1 MTAEDLVRMGFG
13 RYTIRV
19 NGKPLEQRH
28 LSTAELYSPP
38 PIQFLGHFLNIDI
51 QRGGN
56 MKFEKVSFEQFR
68 DDYISCFY
76 SDVREVTPQLSDQ
89 VWDIYQ
95 KIRLPERAT
104 AGSAGYDFFMPSDVL
119 FRYGV
124 DVKIPT
130 GIKVKLDQDK
140 FLMCVP
146 RSGLGFKF
154 ALRLM
159 NTQGIIDADYYNN
172 PNNEGHIFAKMR
184 MEKQGPALKLSAGEA
199 SYAGHHPALL
209 HRRRGQHNSPENGWN
224 GKYKQWMNILSTV
237 TSGLKLRNILLRPVR
252 ISKIF

>member
-1 MTAEDLVRMGFG
+1 MTAKDLVEMGYGNAEILLDGSPINKHQINYTGRITDVTFG
-13 RYTIRV
+13 DPKEDVIFTVIA
-19 NGKPLEQRH
+19 NE
-28 LSTAELYSPP
+28 T
-38 PIQFLGHFLNIDI
+38 LNIT
-51 QRGGN
+51 RGGN

-130 GIKVKLDQDK
+130 GIKVKLDPDK

-159 NTQGIIDADYYNN
+159 NSQGIIDSDYADN

-184 MEKQGPALKLSAGEA
+184 MEKLGPALKLFAGEA
-199 SYAGHHPALL
+199 FMQGLILPYYTVEGDNTTAQRTGGLGST
-209 HRRRGQHNSPENGWN
+209 SNG
-224 GKYKQWMNILSTV
+224 
-237 TSGLKLRNILLRPVR
+237 
-252 ISKIF
+252 

>member
-38 PIQFLGHFLNIDI
+38 PIQFLGHFLNINI
-51 QRGGN
+51 TRGGN

-119 FRYGV
+119 FRYGA

-130 GIKVKLDQDK
+130 GIKVKLDLDK

-199 SYAGHHPALL
+199 FMQGIILPYYIVEGDNTTAQRMGGMGST
-209 HRRRGQHNSPENGWN
+209 SNG
-224 GKYKQWMNILSTV
+224 
-237 TSGLKLRNILLRPVR
+237 
-252 ISKIF
+252 

>member
-1 MTAEDLVRMGFG
+1 
-13 RYTIRV
+13 
-19 NGKPLEQRH
+19 
-28 LSTAELYSPP
+28 
-38 PIQFLGHFLNIDI
+38 
-51 QRGGN
+51 

-68 DDYISCFY
+68 DDYISCFF
-76 SDVREVTPQLSDQ
+76 SDVREVTPQLSDYI
-89 VWDIYQ
+89 WEIYQ

-104 AGSAGYDFFMPSDVL
+104 GGSAGYDFFMPSDVL
-119 FRYGV
+119 FRYGI
-124 DVKIPT
+124 DVKFPT
-130 GIKVKLDQDK
+130 GIKVRLDSDK

-199 SYAGHHPALL
+199 FMQGI
-209 HRRRGQHNSPENGWN
+209 
-224 GKYKQWMNILSTV
+224 ILPYYTVEGDNATAQRTGGLGST
-237 TSGLKLRNILLRPVR
+237 
-252 ISKIF
+252 SKA